1 MGNSVALAGSGPIV
15 LVDDD
20 QADAWLLRRCFERS
34 CLANEFLWIGSC
46 LGLIEYLRGVEA
58 GEVPAPAIIMLDI
71 RTAGLDGLLALKLLE
86 TATQAS
92 QPRILVLTD
101 SRDQA
106 GCDKA
111 IRLGAEAL
119 RAKSADLAETID
131 FFNSLATKTEPD
143 PVARNDVH

>member
-34 CLANEFLWIGSC
+34 CLANEFVWIGSG

-58 GEVPAPAIIMLDI
+58 GEVPVPAIIMLDI
-71 RTAGLDGLLALKLLE
+71 RTAGLEGLLVLNLLE
-86 TATQAS
+86 TAAREAK
-92 QPRILVLTD
+92 PRILALAD

-111 IRLGAEAL
+111 IRLGADIL
-119 RAKSADLAETID
+119 RTKSADLAETID
-131 FFNSLATKTEPD
+131 FFNSLATQTEPD
-143 PVARNDVH
+143 SVERNDVH